1 MLFNEA
7 SKVKIFPPS
16 LNLGS
21 SKAYQPNLHAMIILS
36 FLDGRTLQDN
46 IPLSLGMNLLSD
58 VWTQTKNRCCP
69 DSDDF

>member
-1 MLFNEA
+1 MLFNKA
-7 SKVKIFPPS
+7 RKVKIFPPS

-21 SKAYQPNLHAMIILS
+21 SKAYQPSLHAIILS
-36 FLDGRTLQDN
+36 FLDERTLQDN

-58 VWTQTKNRCCP
+58 AWTQTKNRCCP